1 MIASDEEGYRLPAV
15 KETTKPK
22 LMSNL
27 NTAFK
32 DHGYNKGDKK
42 YHWSPDTQ
50 LKYEHIKLILEKLT

>member
-42 YHWSPDTQ
+42 YH
-50 LKYEHIKLILEKLT
+50 